1 VIERSLKLGRE
12 RVVDRAE
19 VEPLL
24 LDDLGVGS
32 STLLRRRLSKDHR
45 KPGLEM
51 PVWRTNAKLLMG
63 KASRGDA
70 GRTDVTMEEPRSR
83 VVRLE
88 ADNPRSTLNSEHIAA
103 RRIDVVGW
111 AVPPLNDVEGVAVET
126 TKKSELVS
134 EASSCHYAYWNG
146 WT

>member
-1 VIERSLKLGRE
+1 MVERSLKLGRE

-45 KPGLEM
+45 KPGLKM
-51 PVWRTNAKLLMG
+51 PVWRTNAKLLIG
-63 KASRGDA
+63 KASGGDVE
-70 GRTDVTMEEPRSR
+70 RTNVAMKEPRSR
-83 VVRLE
+83 VVCLE
-88 ADNPRSTLNSEHIAA
+88 ADNARSTLNSEDIAA
-103 RRIDVVGW
+103 GRIDVVGW

-126 TKKSELVS
+126 MRK
-134 EASSCHYAYWNG
+134 G
-146 WT
+146 